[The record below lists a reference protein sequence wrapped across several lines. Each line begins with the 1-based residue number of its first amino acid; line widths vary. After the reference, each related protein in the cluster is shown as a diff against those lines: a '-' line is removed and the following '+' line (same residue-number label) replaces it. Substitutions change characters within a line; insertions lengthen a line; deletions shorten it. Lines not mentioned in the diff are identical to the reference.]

1 MMDPSLWMLAVA
13 LAADA
18 VLVAAVIGS
27 QTRQLRHGMILAGAT
42 GLAQGLMPLL
52 GAWLGGF
59 ATSLATWTNYLAAAV
74 FLILAWRLARGD
86 DGDDGDVVAGPAPTV
101 AKYFIIAIATS
112 IDALVAGAT
121 FPALGFD
128 PLPAAALIGGVTFIG
143 CAAAFFAGAA
153 LFARFGRAV
162 RYVGAGLLV
171 IIAVRG
177 VI

>member
-1 MMDPSLWMLAVA
+1 MMNPSLWMLALA

-27 QTRQLRHGMILAGAT
+27 QTRALRHGVILAGAT

-59 ATSLATWTNYLAAAV
+59 AASLATWTHYLAAAV
-74 FLILAWRLARGD
+74 FLVLAWRLAR
-86 DGDDGDVVAGPAPTV
+86 GDDGDVVAGPAPTV

-121 FPALGFD
+121 FPALGFA
-128 PLPAAALIGGVTFIG
+128 PLPAAALIGAVTFVG
-143 CAAAFFAGAA
+143 CTMAFFAGAA